1 MQQRAGW
8 DGTQP
13 QRTKPARA
21 RRTPVR
27 FGLIP
32 PPVADKPFPMIA
44 LYIFAAGA
52 VGFGL
57 GYLVAHL
64 AAAAQLERAKSDSIR
79 LQTQLDTLQ
88 AAREELANRFQVLA
102 AQILDAQSQKFTA
115 QNRDALATLLAPLG
129 DKIADFRKKVEDVHL
144 ADAQQRSALKQQVE
158 LLAAQSRDLGQKADQ
173 LADALKGDNKALGNW
188 GELALARLLEAA
200 GLQQGRDYEL
210 QVSVTNDEGGRAQP
224 DAVIRLPENRCILV
238 DAKMSLKDY
247 LDHANAADETARAA
261 ALKAHLASVEAHIK
275 GLAAKRYHDLEAFK
289 DKSPDF
295 VLMFIPSEPAFSLA
309 LSARPDLLE
318 TAARAN
324 LILAG
329 PGGLLATL
337 RLVALLWRQD
347 NQRRALDDV
356 FDAVRK
362 IYEKY
367 AGFAED
373 MQRID
378 DALQRARDACQ
389 DAYKKLAAGDG
400 NLVRQ
405 LEKFRKENII
415 RPKKLPPRAFQ
426 DADAD
431 ASETEP

>member
-1 MQQRAGW
+1 MQQRAGR

-13 QRTKPARA
+13 ERTKPARA
-21 RRTPVR
+21 RQTPVR

-32 PPVADKPFPMIA
+32 PPLADKPFPMIA
-44 LYIFAAGA
+44 LYVCAAGA

-57 GYLVAHL
+57 GFLVARL
-64 AAAAQLERAKSDSIR
+64 AAAAQLERAKSDAIR

-88 AAREELANRFQVLA
+88 TAREELANQFQVLA
-102 AQILDAQSQKFTA
+102 AQVLDAQSAKFSA
-115 QNRDALATLLAPLG
+115 QHREALGALLAPLG
-129 DKIADFRKKVEDVHL
+129 EKISDFKQKVEQVHA
-144 ADAQQRSALKQQVE
+144 ADLQQRSALKQQVE
-158 LLAAQSRDLGQKADQ
+158 LLAAQSRDLGQKADH
-173 LADALKGDNKALGNW
+173 LADALQGDNKAIGTW
-188 GELALARLLEAA
+188 GELALARLLEAS
-200 GLQQGRDYEL
+200 GLQPGRDFEL
-210 QVSVTNDEGGRAQP
+210 QVSVPDGHGGRAQP
-224 DAVIRLPENRCILV
+224 DAVIRLPENRCVLV
-238 DAKMSLKDY
+238 DAKMSLQSY
-247 LDHANAADETARAA
+247 MDHANAPDPDTRSA
-261 ALKAHLASVEAHIK
+261 ALRDLLASLEAHIK
-275 GLAAKRYHDLEAFK
+275 GLAARRYPDLPDFK
-289 DKSPDF
+289 DRSPDF
-295 VLMFIPSEPAFSLA
+295 VLLFIPSEPAFALA
-309 LSARPDLLE
+309 LSAKPALLE

-324 LILAG
+324 IILAG
-329 PGGLLATL
+329 PGGLLAAL

-378 DALQRARDACQ
+378 DALQRARDAYQ
-389 DAYKKLAAGDG
+389 DAYKKLAAGDN

-431 ASETEP
+431 AAETET